1 MQGLLLVLVSVLYI
15 SSFASAS
22 SLGKSLL
29 YQFPLSKDVF
39 LFNIL
44 GSKLLA
50 AMIGHFSENHINL
63 Y

>member
-1 MQGLLLVLVSVLYI
+1 MQGLLLVLGSVLYI

-22 SLGKSLL
+22 SLGKSPLH
-29 YQFPLSKDVF
+29 QFPLSKDVL

-50 AMIGHFSENHINL
+50 DMIGYFLENHINL